1 MHKIK
6 DKLINGEKDHK
17 SFKELFIDAFK
28 FTFNKPIILLVL
40 GLFLFITSV
49 MNDIV
54 KSFNNPKDF
63 ILIIIL
69 LIVSIILAI
78 YEFGYAYL
86 IFEKSTEG
94 FSTPPSLFNYKEI
107 LHHGIKDFVVVF
119 IYVLLMV
126 VIQTFIK
133 FLQLPFLQFSLPLNY
148 FPFFLEILSSFIGG
162 ICILFIYVTLINIA
176 FNKGKL
182 KSAFNFKEIFK
193 IIYNVGL
200 LRLIVILFI
209 IDLAD
214 FLMVHSTD
222 LFHDWIF
229 FVMNIFIIFIVTP
242 ALLLFSERLI
252 IMSAIH

>member
-17 SFKELFIDAFK
+17 SFKELFNDAIN

-40 GLFLFITSV
+40 GLFLFVASV
-49 MNDIV
+49 MTDIV
-54 KSFNNPKDF
+54 KSFNNSNF
-63 ILIIIL
+63 ILIMVL
-69 LIVSIILAI
+69 LIINIILAI
-78 YEFGYAYL
+78 YELGYAYL
-86 IFEKSTEG
+86 IFEKSIEG

-126 VIQTFIK
+126 VIQTLIK
-133 FLQLPFLQFSLPLNY
+133 FLQLPFLQLPFNYFSL
-148 FPFFLEILSSFIGG
+148 FLEILSSFIGG
-162 ICILFIYVTLINIA
+162 ICILFVYVTLINIA
-176 FNKGKL
+176 FNNGKL

-193 IIYNVGL
+193 IIYDVGL
-200 LRLIVILFI
+200 LRLIVVLFI

-214 FLMVHSTD
+214 FLMIHSIN
-222 LFHDWIF
+222 LFQDGIF
-229 FVMNIFIIFIVTP
+229 FVMNLFVIFIVTP

-252 IMSAIH
+252 IISALH